1 MHGALHP
8 CGHVSGG
15 FIPYRRFAA
24 ETLAALNVMHDH
36 TKSDPQRKTELA
48 ALLRSGA
55 VTQAAINRA
64 GHCHGGAR
72 GCGCLPTPY
81 LSCTLHPPPQ
91 PPLGRP
97 SAAAYIPLVAPLSA
111 NASRGTPF

>member
-72 GCGCLPTPY
+72 GCGCLP
-81 LSCTLHPPPQ
+81 PPPSAA
-91 PPLGRP
+91 LGRLP
-97 SAAAYIPLVAPLSA
+97 AAAYIPLAARLSA
-111 NASRGTPF
+111 NASRATPF

>member
-1 MHGALHP
+1 MRGPAVHGALHP

-72 GCGCLPTPY
+72 GCGCLPTP
-81 LSCTLHPPPQ
+81 PQ
-91 PPLGRP
+91 PP
-97 SAAAYIPLVAPLSA
+97 SAASQPPPTS
-111 NASRGTPF
+111 P

>member
-72 GCGCLPTPY
+72 GVAAYPPPHLPPSY
-81 LSCTLHPPPQ
+81 AQLHPS
-91 PPLGRP
+91 P
-97 SAAAYIPLVAPLSA
+97 SR
-111 NASRGTPF
+111 ASPF